1 MGINRNR
8 SKGNTM
14 DYMEM
19 IILDKDKMSLL
30 IKIRDWFT
38 TMSSR
43 GDNIDWSSNDLGGSV
58 YTRTMIEYLD
68 DIIDRGGYSERE
80 HKNVLNWMRELYIIN
95 GMGKEV
101 ISPITTI

>member
-1 MGINRNR
+1 
-8 SKGNTM
+8 M

-30 IKIRDWFT
+30 IKIRDWFS
-38 TMSSR
+38 TMSSM
-43 GDNIDWSSNDLGGSV
+43 GDNIDWHSKELGGST
-58 YTRTMIEYLD
+58 YTRSMIEYLD
-68 DIIDRGGYSERE
+68 DIIDRGGYSEIE
-80 HKNVLNWMRELYIIN
+80 HKNVLNWMRKLYIIN